1 MLGMQTILNAKFRSG
16 QSFDNAICN
25 NYINISAICKKKEED
40 FHMGGVRTYIKNIHW
55 LQMWQILLKQFE
67 NNYLLVTVT

>member
-25 NYINISAICKKKEED
+25 NYINISAICKKR
-40 FHMGGVRTYIKNIHW
+40 GGFSYGRCKDIYQEHTLATDVAD
-55 LQMWQILLKQFE
+55 
-67 NNYLLVTVT
+67 TVETI